1 MTNGTHTEL
10 RGLDKTVL
18 KNERQ
23 LLNTRSA
30 EKIVLVQ
37 SNSSKTVNPSRI
49 YALEISRRVEALRQA
64 NGLSNPLESSKI
76 AFTEQRRCS
85 TSQHIQ
91 AVELVKQW
99 SATHF
104 LPMLFCLKKMHG
116 DSKYAGTGNDDA
128 EVADVTSLRCLSRPK
143 KGLRLP
149 LVFKKG
155 KKLDLAR

>member
-1 MTNGTHTEL
+1 MTKGANNDL
-10 RGLDKTVL
+10 RGLDKAPVKT
-18 KNERQ
+18 ERQ

-30 EKIVLVQ
+30 EKIVLTQ
-37 SNSSKTVNPSRI
+37 INSSKAVNPTRI
-49 YALEISRRVEALRQA
+49 YALEISRRVEALCQA
-64 NGLSNPLESSKI
+64 NGLNTPQV
-76 AFTEQRRCS
+76 AATPCS

-99 SATHF
+99 SASYF
-104 LPMLFCLKKMHG
+104 LPMLFCVKKLHS
-116 DSKYAGTGNDDA
+116 DSKHSETSNEEA
-128 EVADVTSLRCLSRPK
+128 EVGDVSSLRCLSRPK